1 MQPIQLDPNMKK
13 LSLLVLLAA
22 MTVGAQAQSEDQV
35 VNVGVAIGNA
45 LELTKE
51 ADLFFG
57 TIATAD
63 VLDTLSV
70 NAQTGA
76 MAKTGA
82 GTTPTPT
89 DHNRGEIAVV
99 GANDAQV
106 TISTDVSTVTLTR
119 DGGAETH
126 EVLLGVS
133 TGGAPQTGTALTNGF
148 NANLSGTGTLT
159 IYVGGDLNLNSTVG
173 GFYRGDVTVTASYF

>member
-1 MQPIQLDPNMKK
+1 MKK
-13 LSLLVLLAA
+13 LSLLIFLAA
-22 MTVGAQAQSEDQV
+22 ITVGAQAQSEADAT
-35 VNVGVAIGNA
+35 VNVGVAVGNA

-63 VLDTLSV
+63 VLDTLAV

-76 MAKTGA
+76 LTKIGA

-89 DHNRGEIAVV
+89 DHNRGEISVV

-106 TISTDVSTVTLTR
+106 TISTDASTITLTR
-119 DGGAETH
+119 DGGSETH
-126 EVLLGVS
+126 EVILAVS
-133 TGGAPQTGTALTNGF
+133 TGGAPQTGSTLTTGF
-148 NANLSGTGTLT
+148 NANLNATGELT
-159 IYVGGDLNLNSTVG
+159 IYIGGSLNLNSAAG
-173 GFYRGDVTVTASYF
+173 GFYRGDVTVTVSYF